1 MIECIIKSPKKKK
14 APQPK
19 NRDETGALIMESN
32 DELKD
37 YLEKNIEEYQM
48 EFDDAE
54 TGRLKSR
61 ALKKINKATE
71 ELETYNTL
79 VNHQRN
85 VTDVIDEIEDDFP
98 KILLCKYYETLQK
111 KMDKMQEQMQ
121 EHKLKIKTFY
131 ENNK

>member
-14 APQPK
+14 APPLK

-37 YLEKNIEEYQM
+37 YLKKNIEEYQM

-61 ALKKINKATE
+61 ALKKINKAIE

-85 VTDVIDEIEDDFP
+85 VTDVIEKMEDDFS
-98 KILLCKYYETLQK
+98 KIFLCKYYETLQK

-121 EHKLKIKTFY
+121 EDKLKIKTFY

>member
-1 MIECIIKSPKKKK
+1 MIECIIKSPKKRK
-14 APQPK
+14 APPLK

-61 ALKKINKATE
+61 ALKKINKAIE

-85 VTDVIDEIEDDFP
+85 VTDVIDKMEDDLP
-98 KILLCKYYETLQK
+98 KLIMCKYYETLQK
-111 KMDKMQEQMQ
+111 KMDKIQTQIQ
-121 EHKLKIKTFY
+121 KDKLKIKTFY

>member
-1 MIECIIKSPKKKK
+1 MIECIIKSPKKRK
-14 APQPK
+14 APPLK
-19 NRDETGALIMESN
+19 NRDKTGALIMESSN
-32 DELKD
+32 ELKD

-61 ALKKINKATE
+61 ALKKINKAIE

-85 VTDVIDEIEDDFP
+85 VTDVIDEMEDDFP